1 MRFKANKA
9 IEHMVRDDSPSP
21 QPQRAQSMAEINC
34 EIRELINMS
43 DTLKMVGPLRAS
55 HNGNQPTPSRMNSLP
70 RIETLDGVL
79 ADTSVSAEFVTMNS
93 ARVGRHR
100 QVKKVDRN

>member
-1 MRFKANKA
+1 
-9 IEHMVRDDSPSP
+9 MVRDDSPSP

-55 HNGNQPTPSRMNSLP
+55 YNGNQPSRMNSLP